1 MNASHRPTLAENRL
15 VLLLLLDRLGP
26 CTEEQLLALVSEDGL
41 LDYIDLRLGL
51 ADLTDAGLLRTREHE
66 IGRLYILT
74 QQGRD
79 TLGMFPGH
87 IPPSRRARVEALCAR
102 WKDRVRMEKHV
113 LADWQERPD
122 GFVVRLRLLEQDM
135 ALLDLQLNVPTR
147 AQAGLMCRRW
157 PERAGELYAH
167 LVRALGE
174 DDAPSGEV
182 GN

>member
-1 MNASHRPTLAENRL
+1 
-15 VLLLLLDRLGP
+15 
-26 CTEEQLLALVSEDGL
+26 
-41 LDYIDLRLGL
+41 
-51 ADLTDAGLLRTREHE
+51 
-66 IGRLYILT
+66 
-74 QQGRD
+74 
-79 TLGMFPGH
+79 
-87 IPPSRRARVEALCAR
+87 
-102 WKDRVRMEKHV
+102 MEKHV

-157 PERAGELYAH
+157 PEHAGELYAH

-174 DDAPSGEV
+174 DDVPSGEV